1 MQGFPIDRTIY
12 LVPPPEAAYS
22 KSKLWKLNTA
32 VYGLCDASRSWY
44 LKVSQELLN
53 KGATK
58 SMYDNALF
66 CWRASDKLQGIICC
80 HVDDFFFAGSQLFH
94 ERVIDHLRQT
104 FKLSNESSNQM
115 LYTGIEIIQ
124 SEHQITMHQN
134 NYVKRIEPLE
144 FEDMTKNRRLTTVE
158 TRSFKTL
165 VGQLQWASKQTRP
178 NIAFAACDLSTRMKE
193 ATTNDV
199 KQANKQL
206 QKLQSESNIICIPD
220 LEDITQTTLILY
232 SDALHANLSNC
243 TSQGG
248 FVTFLCGKNGKSSSL
263 VWTSHKL
270 KRVVKSSM
278 AAEMSMLEGA
288 EWYAVLLKALITE
301 IYALDDTQI
310 PITCII
316 DNKSLSDAVASTKI
330 IVKRINAYI

>member
-1 MQGFPIDRTIY
+1 MARGFEETATNIRTDSPTVCKENIRLVATIAATNNWKIHSLDVKAAFLQGFPIDRTIY
-12 LVPPPEAAYS
+12 LVPLPEAAYS
-22 KSKLWKLNTA
+22 KSKLWKQNTA
-32 VYGLCDASRSWY
+32 VYDLCDASRSWY

-58 SMYDNALF
+58 SIYDNALF
-66 CWRASDKLQGIICC
+66 YWRASDKLQGIICC
-80 HVDDFFFAGSQLFH
+80 HVDDFFFAGSRLFH

-134 NYVKRIEPLE
+134 NYVTRIEPLE

-178 NIAFAACDLSTRMKE
+178 DIAFAACELSTRMKE

-206 QKLQSESNIICIPD
+206 RKLQSESGIICIPD
-220 LEDITQTTLILY
+220 LEDITQNNPNSIL
-232 SDALHANLSNC
+232 
-243 TSQGG
+243 
-248 FVTFLCGKNGKSSSL
+248 
-263 VWTSHKL
+263 
-270 KRVVKSSM
+270 
-278 AAEMSMLEGA
+278 
-288 EWYAVLLKALITE
+288 
-301 IYALDDTQI
+301 
-310 PITCII
+310 
-316 DNKSLSDAVASTKI
+316 
-330 IVKRINAYI
+330 